1 MMARQMTLEELRLMI
16 RDTLDEVALCRDKD
30 TGHFDDCSPG
40 NVYSLS
46 KKGAQS
52 AGVSSDLVG
61 RGTMTKNR
69 KLDTPYGANTSDTEQ
84 CGRMKISGE
93 KKKKDRRCRD
103 YKDKGR
109 YGVNE
114 LVTDE
119 EFNLGGIRRFEMMTD
134 SNDTGSDVFI
144 SLNDLLDSLGMM
156 STQGQETFRAKEK
169 PMLKDN
175 ELLVVE
181 SRDALVQ
188 KCQQLGFKSQQEYF
202 RNLVT
207 SLNTL
212 KQAQDG
218 DLGKKK

>member
-1 MMARQMTLEELRLMI
+1 MMARKITVEELRLMI
-16 RDTLDEVALCRDKD
+16 RDTLDEVALCRNKD

-46 KKGAQS
+46 KKGARS
-52 AGVSSDLVG
+52 AGVSDKLVG

-103 YKDKGR
+103 YKQKGR

-114 LVTDE
+114 LVNDE
-119 EFNLGGIRRFEMMTD
+119 VFDARHIRRFEMMTD
-134 SNDTGSDVFI
+134 DADGGSDVFI
-144 SLNDLLDSLGMM
+144 SLNDLVDSLSMLG
-156 STQGQETFRAKEK
+156 SSEQEYFREKEK
-169 PMLKDN
+169 PILEKD

-181 SRDALVQ
+181 SREALVQ
-188 KCQQLGFKSQQEYF
+188 KCHQLGFKSQQDYF

-212 KQAQDG
+212 KQATDG

>member
-1 MMARQMTLEELRLMI
+1 MAKKITVEELKLMI

-46 KKGAQS
+46 KKGARS
-52 AGVSSDLVG
+52 AGVSDKLVG

-84 CGRMKISGE
+84 CGRMKISGD

-103 YKDKGR
+103 YKQKGR

-114 LVTDE
+114 LVSDE
-119 EFNLGGIRRFEMMTD
+119 VFDARHIRRFEMMTD
-134 SNDTGSDVFI
+134 DSDGSSDVFI
-144 SLNDLLDSLGMM
+144 SLNDLVDGLSMLSSSD
-156 STQGQETFRAKEK
+156 EEHFRRKEK
-169 PMLKDN
+169 PLLKAD
-175 ELLVVE
+175 EPMVVE
-181 SRDALVQ
+181 SRDVLVR
-188 KCQQLGFKSQQEYF
+188 KCQQLGFRTQQQYF
-202 RNLVT
+202 QNLVT

-212 KQAQDG
+212 KQATDG

>member
-1 MMARQMTLEELRLMI
+1 MMAKKITVEELRLMI

-30 TGHFDDCSPG
+30 TGHFDDCTAG

-46 KKGAQS
+46 KKGARS
-52 AGVSSDLVG
+52 AGVSDKLVG
-61 RGTMTKNR
+61 RGTITKNR

-103 YKDKGR
+103 YKQKGR

-114 LVTDE
+114 LVSDE
-119 EFNLGGIRRFEMMTD
+119 VFDSRHIRRFEMMTD
-134 SNDTGSDVFI
+134 ADGGGSDVFI
-144 SLNDLLDSLGMM
+144 SLNDLVDSLSMLG
-156 STQGQETFRAKEK
+156 SSDREYFGEEEK
-169 PMLKDN
+169 PLLEND
-175 ELLVVE
+175 ELLVLE
-181 SRDALVQ
+181 SREALVQ

-212 KQAQDG
+212 KQATDG
-218 DLGKKK
+218 DLGKKQ